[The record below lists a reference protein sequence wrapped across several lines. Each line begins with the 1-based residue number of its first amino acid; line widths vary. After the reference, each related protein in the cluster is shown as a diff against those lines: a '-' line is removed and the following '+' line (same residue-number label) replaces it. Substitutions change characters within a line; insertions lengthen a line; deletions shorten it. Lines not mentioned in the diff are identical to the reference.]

1 MATFN
6 ELTTQVKSELIDV
19 PQRTDALVAT
29 WVNQAVRK
37 LQFRHDFSVC
47 KTTTAVLKTTAGS
60 YTLGA
65 LPSDFL
71 RFRKEP
77 PFVIT
82 HDGRVYN
89 LGVGN
94 ATPNAMREFGT
105 TLGGEADAN
114 ILTGPP
120 QVVSVSDAS
129 DTANTRTLQIFPLS
143 DSNSLYTGAPAGQY
157 RIVVPYIKLLPSL
170 ASDGDSNWITNIA
183 EEFIIFQ
190 AVARGYFFNQD
201 EQRGQLWQQRA
212 QGEVQDVIAR
222 DKNESIGGHTTLDI
236 SVDALAPKVPFG
248 DGGYYRGY
256 F

>member
-1 MATFN
+1 M
-6 ELTTQVKSELIDV
+6 
-19 PQRTDALVAT
+19 AT

-47 KTTTAVLKTTAGS
+47 KTTTAVLTTQASS
-60 YTLGA
+60 YDLGA
-65 LPSDFL
+65 VPADFL

-94 ATPNAMREFGT
+94 AVPNAMREFGT
-105 TLGGEADAN
+105 TLGGEATEST
-114 ILTGPP
+114 LTGPP
-120 QVVSVSDAS
+120 QVVSVSDPS
-129 DTANTRTLQIFPLS
+129 DEQNTREFQIFPLS
-143 DSNSLYTGAPAGQY
+143 DGNSLYTSAPAGEY
-157 RIVVPYIKLLPSL
+157 RIVVPYIKQL
-170 ASDGDSNWITNIA
+170 AEMSSSGTTNWFTLNA
-183 EEFIIFQ
+183 EEFIIF
-190 AVARGYFFNQD
+190 ASVSRGYFFNQD
-201 EQRGQLWQQRA
+201 VANGQLWAQRA

-236 SVDALAPKVPFG
+236 HLDVLAPKVPFG